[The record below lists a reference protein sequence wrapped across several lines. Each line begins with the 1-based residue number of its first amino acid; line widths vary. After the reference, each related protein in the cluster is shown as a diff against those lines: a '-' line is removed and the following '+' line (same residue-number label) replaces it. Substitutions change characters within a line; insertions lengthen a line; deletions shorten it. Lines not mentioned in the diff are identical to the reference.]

1 MTKTIT
7 LKFYYDNEEE
17 RLLTEKELQ
26 EIIKERTAE
35 AIQEINNGHYDDVDG
50 DFYDYVEEQGASCHD
65 IFIIASDPSAR
76 SGFLKDFAEF
86 LEQRWKDYFLGN
98 CEIIEKTIEVEI

>member
-7 LKFYYDNEEE
+7 VKFYYDNEEE

-26 EIIKERTAE
+26 EEIKERIAE
-35 AIQEINNGHYDDVDG
+35 AIQEINDGHYYDVDG
-50 DFYDYVEEQGASCHD
+50 DFYTYVEKRGLSYHD

-76 SGFLKDFAEF
+76 SGFLIDFSEF
-86 LEQRWKDYFLGN
+86 LEQSWKDYFLGN
-98 CEIIEKTIEVEI
+98 CEVIEKTIEVEI